1 MHTHVH
7 TNQIVETL
15 TPTLVALLVET
26 PERQIPRQGEKGRL
40 RCGPPFPQPPGGHSQ
55 PSPDKLFAHGTEGRL
70 PEEGGDKLV
79 VLDVV
84 NLGLLNGSTAVHRWE
99 HRLVFTPQRL
109 LAIWGPW
116 NGEVSHSHSHREQPA
131 VPPRWPWTDRWWGLL
146 LYTSV
151 LALASE
157 PTSPAQ
163 VRQVLPPSS
172 RKYCT
177 DINTLAWGCRSSC
190 RGEGGGD
197 Q

>member
-1 MHTHVH
+1 M
-7 TNQIVETL
+7 
-15 TPTLVALLVET
+15 
-26 PERQIPRQGEKGRL
+26 
-40 RCGPPFPQPPGGHSQ
+40 
-55 PSPDKLFAHGTEGRL
+55 
-70 PEEGGDKLV
+70 

-84 NLGLLNGSTAVHRWE
+84 DLGLFNGSTAVHCWE
-99 HRLVFTPQRL
+99 YGFVFTPQRL

-116 NGEVSHSHSHREQPA
+116 NGEVSHSHRGQPA

-157 PTSPAQ
+157 PIPPAQ
-163 VRQVLPPSS
+163 VGQVLPPSS

-190 RGEGGGD
+190 RGEGGGGGRGGGSMRAGPGPARLRTRPHGWSPKAKGVLAA
-197 Q
+197 